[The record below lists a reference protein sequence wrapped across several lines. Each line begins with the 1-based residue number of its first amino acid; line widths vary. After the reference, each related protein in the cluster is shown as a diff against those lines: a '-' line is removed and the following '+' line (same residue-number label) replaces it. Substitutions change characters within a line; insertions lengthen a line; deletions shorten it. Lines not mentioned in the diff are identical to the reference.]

1 MRCGARQEYGVAN
14 FLVLSMLAGVSRQ
27 CAALARFSQGRLS
40 MGAGN
45 RAPAAMGAA
54 AQGVLRGMCSQAAP
68 FHELREQLCRGFE
81 NMRTTDAPFD
91 MTVEDDLF
99 SLNMGAQGEFRV
111 EADPSGQLVDV
122 FSPKSGKRTYAFDDD
137 TKIWKD
143 LQDGHNLLELLA
155 RDAMDMR
162 PGYPDF

>member
-1 MRCGARQEYGVAN
+1 M
-14 FLVLSMLAGVSRQ
+14 
-27 CAALARFSQGRLS
+27 AAVGS
-40 MGAGN
+40 
-45 RAPAAMGAA
+45 AA
-54 AQGVLRGMCSQAAP
+54 AGTRRGMSSQATP
-68 FHELREQLCRGFE
+68 FNELRDQLCKGFE
-81 NMRTTDAPFD
+81 NMRTADAPFD
-91 MTVEDDLF
+91 MKVGDNLF
-99 SLNMGAQGEFRV
+99 SLNLGPQGEFRV
-111 EADPSGQLVDV
+111 EADPSGQLIDA